1 MNTFISFI
9 EKKVAPI
16 ANKIGRQ
23 KYIQAITSTFMTM
36 IPLMTIGSF
45 ALIIISPSMDYTT
58 LDPGII
64 RSFFQGWQALA
75 DFTHGPLSAVFKG
88 TMGAISLYVA
98 IGLSYYLARGHKMS
112 TFLPIALSAVTFII
126 VNAIGIDGGLSTTY
140 FEGTGLFASI
150 FISIATF
157 ELYRFLYDRKIGRI
171 DFGDIG
177 IPPVLSES
185 FASLIPMAIVIVI
198 MGIFSVA
205 ITTLTGDVF
214 PNLMAVLM
222 EPVIGSVDS
231 VWGIVLVA
239 VFVSL
244 FWWFGIH
251 DSVIMGPLNTVFISN
266 LTANMNAYALGTA
279 AVMLPFIASRPF
291 WFTFVAIG
299 GSGATFGLCLLC
311 LRSKSKQIK
320 TIGKLAIVPAFFNI
334 NEPIIF
340 GLPIMFNPM
349 FFIPFIGAMACN
361 GIVAYLCMNF
371 GIIARPF
378 ADPTW
383 NMFAPIAALIS
394 TMDIKAVILV
404 VLLIVMDIIIYLP
417 FFKIYEK
424 QKVEEESKISHDNE
438 NDVLEE
444 EAS

>member
-1 MNTFISFI
+1 MNAFISFI
-9 EKKVAPI
+9 EKKVAPV

-23 KYIQAITSTFMTM
+23 TYIQAITSTFMTM

-58 LDPGII
+58 MDPGIL

-75 DFTHGPLSAVFKG
+75 DFTHGPLSAAYKG
-88 TMGAISLYVA
+88 TMGALSLYIA
-98 IGLSYYLARGHKMS
+98 IGLSYYLARAYKMS

-126 VNAIGIDGGLSTTY
+126 VNAIGMDGALSTKY
-140 FEGTGLFASI
+140 FEGTGLFAAI
-150 FISIATF
+150 FIAIATF
-157 ELYRFLYDRKIGRI
+157 ELYRFLYNKKVGRI

-185 FASLIPMAIVIVI
+185 FASLIPMAIVVLV
-198 MGIFSVA
+198 MSLFSVT
-205 ITTLTGDVF
+205 IMNLSGDVF
-214 PNLMAVLM
+214 PNLMAILM

-231 VWGIVLVA
+231 IWGIAIIAVL
-239 VFVSL
+239 VSL

-251 DSVIMGPLNTVFISN
+251 DSVIMGPMNTVFISN
-266 LTANMNAYALGTA
+266 LTANMNAYAAGTA

-299 GSGATFGLCLLC
+299 GSGATFSLCLLC

-320 TIGKLAIVPAFFNI
+320 TIGKLAIIPAFFNI

-349 FFIPFIGAMACN
+349 FFIPFIGTMAMNGIITYLCMDF
-361 GIVAYLCMNF
+361 GIVAK
-371 GIIARPF
+371 PF

-383 NMFAPIAALIS
+383 NMFAPIAALIG
-394 TMDIKAVILV
+394 TMDFKAVILV
-404 VLLIVMDIIIYLP
+404 LLLIAMDMLIYLP
-417 FFKIYEK
+417 FFKTYEK
-424 QKVEEESKISHDNE
+424 QKVEEELNNH
-438 NDVLEE
+438 NDDLLEE
-444 EAS
+444 E